1 MDINIKDIPEKT
13 ANILQRKAK
22 ALNLTRAEFLRR
34 TIADFIDP
42 NFLQISSHYFKDEI
56 VKRSKEP
63 ASSSDALSSIAER
76 DLNRYYKLLRQ
87 AQIPVFSENELMLMI
102 DAFNG
107 CLIDFAIA
115 PSSTLILNIQDAI
128 AIDNLSEKWEVDA
141 DFLLTKLKSL
151 NDLQCAYLLDGIE
164 RFWSGET
171 YKIEDNSE
179 ALKATGLIA
188 HMKPNFSPTHVVME
202 EGKVIE
208 FLMEFEGDFYTSE
221 NWHLGTT
228 KSWEIRDNKVFFQ
241 GILTQ
246 SNLAEVKPKL

>member
-1 MDINIKDIPEKT
+1 MIN
-13 ANILQRKAK
+13 
-22 ALNLTRAEFLRR
+22 
-34 TIADFIDP
+34 
-42 NFLQISSHYFKDEI
+42 
-56 VKRSKEP
+56 
-63 ASSSDALSSIAER
+63 
-76 DLNRYYKLLRQ
+76 
-87 AQIPVFSENELMLMI
+87 
-102 DAFNG
+102 AFNG

-128 AIDNLSEKWEVDA
+128 AIDKLAEKWEVDG

-151 NDLQCAYLLDGIE
+151 TELQCAYLLDGIE

-171 YKIEDNSE
+171 YRIKDNSE

-188 HMKPNFSPTHVVME
+188 HMKPNFSPTHLAME

-208 FLMEFEGDFYTSE
+208 FLMEFEGDFYTAE

-246 SNLAEVKPKL
+246 SSLAEVKPKL